1 MPRLNTGSVDLSE
14 DEIDWLKVICNLSGT
29 SLRAQLSQILSGHIV
44 RFKPHY
50 SRKVAYVA
58 RKYGLTWEEAFQR
71 LTLGQPPFGEVV
83 QDAPALE
90 EEEKSNFGCEVNRPK
105 QEGDSKKDEQSSS

>member
-29 SLRAQLSQILSGHIV
+29 SLRAQFSQIISGHIV

-58 RKYGLTWEEAFQR
+58 RKYGLTWEEAFQQ
-71 LTLGQPPFGEVV
+71 LTQGQPPFGEVV
-83 QDAPALE
+83 QEAPAIE
-90 EEEKSNFGCEVNRPK
+90 EEEKSHFGCEVRQPK
-105 QEGDSKKDEQSSS
+105 QDEEKET